1 MNARSSK
8 VEQERTENMNTT
20 EIKFDLVGAIIAYE
34 SGELDEAGTQELME
48 YLVKTGIWRQLQG
61 HYGRELA
68 ARGLI

>member
-1 MNARSSK
+1 
-8 VEQERTENMNTT
+8 MNTT

-48 YLVKTGIWRQLQG
+48 YLAATGLWRSLQG
-61 HYGRELA
+61 CHGRELA